1 MKHLFLIVGVSVI
14 AYTLWQKSKVSG
26 TGTGTDG
33 LTSPT
38 GIAVSPATLVV
49 PGATGRTGDTSC
61 GPCDTVASIAS
72 SSKGLGTDSRI
83 NTPVGRYSPDSFSYS
98 FGREDFS
105 GVNPFTM

>member
-26 TGTGTDG
+26 TGTDG

-49 PGATGRTGDTSC
+49 AGSMGKTGGSACD
-61 GPCDTVASIAS
+61 PCDTVTSIAA

-83 NTPVGRYSPDSFSYS
+83 NTPIGRYSPDSVSYS